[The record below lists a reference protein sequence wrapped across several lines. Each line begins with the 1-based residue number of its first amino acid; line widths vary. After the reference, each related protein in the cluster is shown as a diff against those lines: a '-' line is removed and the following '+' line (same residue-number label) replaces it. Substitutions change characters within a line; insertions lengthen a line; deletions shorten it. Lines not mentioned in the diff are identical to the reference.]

1 MPCSARARFLSSSA
15 REALIPPNGL
25 LQLAVY
31 VAVLLALAKPLG
43 DYMARVF
50 EHRASSAQRILGPLE
65 RAIYRLGGI
74 DPAKEMG
81 WQTYAA
87 AMLIFN
93 AAGLVF
99 LYLLQRAQGLLPL
112 NPAGL
117 AGVAPDL
124 SFNTAVSF
132 TTSTSWQAYA
142 GETTLSYLSQ
152 MAGIVTQSFLSAAT
166 GMAILAAVIRG
177 LARQGATSIGNFWA
191 DMVRSTLYIL
201 LPLSLVLALAL
212 VSEGVIQTFT
222 PSAHASMLQSSGDQ
236 TIAVGPVASQ
246 VAIKQ
251 LSAGDGGGFFN
262 ASSAHPLE
270 NPTPLSNFLE
280 MLAILIIPAALCST
294 FGVMVGD
301 QRQGWAILIAMTLIF
316 VVLLAVC
323 VAAELAGNPLLARM
337 GVDQIA
343 SDASAGGNM
352 EGKEVRF
359 GVVNSAL
366 WATVTAA
373 SADGSVNSMLD
384 SFTPLGGFV
393 PLVLIQFGEVVYGGA
408 GSGLYSMLTFVVIA
422 VFIAGLMIGRM
433 PEYLGKKIEAYEMKM
448 ASLAILIPP
457 IVALGGTAIAAVTA
471 EGRSGV
477 SNPGAHGFT
486 QLLYAF
492 SSTANNNGSAFAG
505 LSANTP
511 FYNIALGLAMLIGR
525 YWVAIPVLALA
536 GSLAAKPRAQPGP
549 GTLPTHTPLFVGMV
563 VGVVTLVGVLTFIP
577 ALALGPIVEHLQ
589 MAGLE
594 SD

>member
-212 VSEGVIQTFT
+212 VSEGVIQTFA
-222 PSAHASMLQSSGDQ
+222 PSAHASMLQSSRDQ
-236 TIAVGPVASQ
+236 AIAVGPVASQ

-323 VAAELAGNPLLARM
+323 VAAEQAGNPLLARM

-457 IVALGGTAIAAVTA
+457 IVALGGTAIAAVTV

>member
-1 MPCSARARFLSSSA
+1 MIS
-15 REALIPPNGL
+15 PNGL
-25 LQLAVY
+25 LQLVLY
-31 VAVLLALAKPLG
+31 VVVLLAIAKPLG
-43 DYMARVF
+43 DYIARVYQ
-50 EHRASSAQRILGPLE
+50 HRASTAEQILDPLE
-65 RAIYRLGGI
+65 RLIYRLSGI
-74 DPAKEMG
+74 DPARDMG

-87 AMLIFN
+87 AMLVFN
-93 AAGLVF
+93 GAGVLF
-99 LYLLQRAQGLLPL
+99 LYVLQRTQGLLPL
-112 NPAGL
+112 NPAAL
-117 AGVAPDL
+117 PAVAPDL
-124 SFNTAVSF
+124 SFNTAISF
-132 TTSTSWQAYA
+132 ASSTSWQAYA
-142 GETTLSYLSQ
+142 GETTLSHLSQ
-152 MAGIVTQSFLSAAT
+152 MAGIATQSFLSAAT
-166 GMAILAAVIRG
+166 AMAILAAVIRG
-177 LARQGATSIGNFWA
+177 LARPGATSIGNFWA

-212 VSEGVIQTFT
+212 ASEGVVQTMA
-222 PSAHASMLQSSGDQ
+222 PWVKASMLQSSGEQ
-236 TIAVGPVASQ
+236 MIAVGPVASQ

-280 MLAILIIPAALCST
+280 MLAILIIPASLCST

-323 VAAELAGNPLLARM
+323 VVAEQGGNPLLGRM
-337 GVDQIA
+337 GVDQFS
-343 SDASAGGNM
+343 SDAFAGGNM
-352 EGKEVRF
+352 EGKEARF

-373 SADGSVNSMLD
+373 SADGSVNAMLD

-393 PLVLIQFGEVVYGGA
+393 PLLLIQFGEVVYGGA
-408 GSGLYSMLTFVVIA
+408 GSGLYSMLIFIVIA

-448 ASLAILIPP
+448 AALAILIPP
-457 IVALGGTAIAAVTA
+457 AVALAGTALATATAA
-471 EGRSGV
+471 GRAGV

-536 GSLAAKPRAQPGP
+536 GSLAAKPRRGEPGP
-549 GTLPTHTPLFVGMV
+549 GTLPTHTPLFVGLV

-577 ALALGPIVEHLQ
+577 ALALGPIVERLQ
-589 MAGLE
+589 LAGLK
-594 SD
+594 

>member
-1 MPCSARARFLSSSA
+1 
-15 REALIPPNGL
+15 LIPPNGL

-65 RAIYRLGGI
+65 RLIYRMGGI
-74 DPAKEMG
+74 DPAEEMG

-87 AMLIFN
+87 TMLIFN
-93 AAGLVF
+93 AAGVLF
-99 LYLLQRAQGLLPL
+99 LYLLQRVQGLLPL

-117 AGVAPDL
+117 AAVAPDL
-124 SFNTAVSF
+124 SFNTAISF
-132 TTSTSWQAYA
+132 ASSTSWQAYA
-142 GETTLSYLSQ
+142 GETTLSHLSQ
-152 MAGIVTQSFLSAAT
+152 MVGIATQSFLSAAT

-177 LARQGATSIGNFWA
+177 LARQGAASIGNFWA

-212 VSEGVIQTFT
+212 ASDGVIQTLA
-222 PSAHASMLQSSGDQ
+222 PSATVSMLQSSREQ
-236 TIAVGPVASQ
+236 AIAVGPVASQ

-280 MLAILIIPAALCST
+280 MLAILIIPASLCST

-316 VVLLAVC
+316 VALLAVC
-323 VAAELAGNPLLARM
+323 VVAEQAGNPLLARM

-343 SDASAGGNM
+343 GDASAGGNM
-352 EGKEVRF
+352 EGKEARF

-366 WATVTAA
+366 WAAVTAA
-373 SADGSVNSMLD
+373 SADGSVNAMLD

-408 GSGLYSMLTFVVIA
+408 GSGLYSMVTFIVIA

-457 IVALGGTAIAAVTA
+457 VVALTGTAIATA
-471 EGRSGV
+471 TAAGRVGV

-492 SSTANNNGSAFAG
+492 SSAANNNGSAFSG
-505 LSANTP
+505 LNANTP
-511 FYNIALGLAMLIGR
+511 FYNVALGLAMLIGR

-536 GSLAAKPRAQPGP
+536 GSLAAKPRRGEPGL
-549 GTLPTHTPLFVGMV
+549 GTLPTHTPLFVGLV

-589 MAGLE
+589 LTGLE
-594 SD
+594 SG

>member
-1 MPCSARARFLSSSA
+1 M
-15 REALIPPNGL
+15 
-25 LQLAVY
+25 Y

>member
-1 MPCSARARFLSSSA
+1 M
-15 REALIPPNGL
+15 IPPNGL

-31 VAVLLALAKPLG
+31 VVVLLALVKPLG

-50 EHRASSAQRILGPLE
+50 QNQASSAQRILGPLE
-65 RAIYRLGGI
+65 RAIYRVGGI
-74 DPAKEMG
+74 DPAEEMG

-87 AMLIFN
+87 TMLVFN
-93 AAGLVF
+93 AAGLLF
-99 LYLLQRAQGLLPL
+99 LYLLQRVQGLLPL
-112 NPAGL
+112 NPAGF
-117 AGVAPDL
+117 AAVAPDL

-152 MAGIVTQSFLSAAT
+152 MAGIATQSFLSAAT
-166 GMAILAAVIRG
+166 GIAILAAVIRG
-177 LARQGATSIGNFWA
+177 LVRHDVTTIGNFWV

-212 VSEGVIQTFT
+212 ASEGVIQTFA
-222 PSAHASMLQSSGDQ
+222 PSAKVSTLQSSRDQ

-270 NPTPLSNFLE
+270 NPTPISNFLE

-316 VVLLAVC
+316 VVLLGVC
-323 VAAELAGNPLLARM
+323 VVAEQAGNPLFALH
-337 GVDQIA
+337 GVDQA
-343 SDASAGGNM
+343 VSDTSAGGNM

-359 GVVNSAL
+359 GVVSSAL

-408 GSGLYSMLTFVVIA
+408 GSGLYSTLTFVVIA

-457 IVALGGTAIAAVTA
+457 IVALGGAAIAAVTA
-471 EGRSGV
+471 DGRSGV
-477 SNPGAHGFT
+477 SNPGPHGLT
-486 QLLYAF
+486 QLLYTF

-589 MAGLE
+589 MARLE
-594 SD
+594 

>member
-1 MPCSARARFLSSSA
+1 M
-15 REALIPPNGL
+15 
-25 LQLAVY
+25 Y

-323 VAAELAGNPLLARM
+323 VAAEQAGNPLLARM

-433 PEYLGKKIEAYEMKM
+433 PEYLGKKIEA
-448 ASLAILIPP
+448 
-457 IVALGGTAIAAVTA
+457 
-471 EGRSGV
+471 
-477 SNPGAHGFT
+477 
-486 QLLYAF
+486 
-492 SSTANNNGSAFAG
+492 
-505 LSANTP
+505 
-511 FYNIALGLAMLIGR
+511 
-525 YWVAIPVLALA
+525 
-536 GSLAAKPRAQPGP
+536 
-549 GTLPTHTPLFVGMV
+549 
-563 VGVVTLVGVLTFIP
+563 
-577 ALALGPIVEHLQ
+577 
-589 MAGLE
+589 
-594 SD
+594 

>member
-1 MPCSARARFLSSSA
+1 M
-15 REALIPPNGL
+15 
-25 LQLAVY
+25 Y

-323 VAAELAGNPLLARM
+323 VAAEQAGNPLLARM

>member
-1 MPCSARARFLSSSA
+1 
-15 REALIPPNGL
+15 LIPPNGL

>member
-1 MPCSARARFLSSSA
+1 
-15 REALIPPNGL
+15 LIPPNGL

-323 VAAELAGNPLLARM
+323 VAAEQAGNPLLARM